1 LQQIEAVPAM
11 DFANFHA
18 RIAAQNEPVI
28 IRSLVADWPAV
39 KAGKVSAAS
48 ACDYLLGKDAG
59 LPVYTIAAPPEAG
72 GRFFYNEDL
81 QSVNFNRGQIPLSQ
95 VLQKLLDNIGNPAP
109 HSIAVQALGVRHS
122 LPGFES
128 ENGMPL
134 METNVEPTM
143 WIGNKG
149 RVSPH
154 YDVHKNL
161 ACVMAGRREFTL
173 FPPEQIANLYPG
185 PVLNAPGGV
194 PISLV
199 DVQDPDL
206 DRFPRY
212 SIALEHARSATLEP
226 GDAIFI
232 PSLWW
237 HAVAS
242 LETINVLVNYWWAG
256 YTATGISAND
266 TLLHGMLS
274 IAALDDEQ
282 RRAWKSFFDY
292 YVFSASEQRTRHLP
306 GTLRDISTSITAEQL
321 ASIKA
326 FLGQRLSDD
335 T

>member
-1 LQQIEAVPAM
+1 M
-11 DFANFHA
+11 DFASFHE

-28 IRSLVADWPAV
+28 IRSLVAEWPAV
-39 KAGKVSAAS
+39 KAGRAS
-48 ACDYLLGKDAG
+48 PSSVCDYLLDKDAG
-59 LPVYTIAAPPEAG
+59 EPVYTIAAAPEAG
-72 GRFFYNEDL
+72 GRFFYRQDL
-81 QSVNFNRGQIPLSQ
+81 QSVNFNRGQIPLAQ
-95 VLQKLLDNIGNPAP
+95 VLQKLLDNLDNPEP
-109 HSIAVQALGVRHS
+109 HAIAVQALAVRAS

-128 ENGMPL
+128 ENAMPL
-134 METNVEPTM
+134 MDATVEPTM

-173 FPPEQIANLYPG
+173 FPPEQIANLYLG

-199 DVQDPDL
+199 DVQNPDL

-212 SIALEHARSATLEP
+212 ATALEHAQRAVLEP

-237 HAVAS
+237 HAVSS
-242 LETINVLVNYWWAG
+242 LESVNVLVNYWWAG
-256 YTATGISAND
+256 YSASGLSAND

-274 IAALDDEQ
+274 IADLDDAQ
-282 RRAWKSFFDY
+282 RQAWKSFFDY
-292 YVFSASEQRTRHLP
+292 YVFDSSEQRTEHLP
-306 GTLRDISTSITAEQL
+306 DTLRDISTSISAEQL

-326 FLGQRLSDD
+326 FLGKRLSDES
-335 T
+335 